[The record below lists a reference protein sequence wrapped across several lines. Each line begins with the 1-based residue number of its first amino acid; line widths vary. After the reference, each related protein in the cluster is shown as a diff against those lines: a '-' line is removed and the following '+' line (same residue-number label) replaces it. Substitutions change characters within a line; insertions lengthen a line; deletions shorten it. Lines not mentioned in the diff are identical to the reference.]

1 MERVSKVRTPD
12 EIDTARALVWE
23 FFDFM
28 RGRYPDMMDTID
40 DYIADQDV
48 AGELDDFAARFL
60 PPRGEAFLAWHQGEA
75 VGLVLLKRHGE
86 NDGEMNRMFVRA
98 SARGQG
104 LGRSLGEALVAEARE
119 RGMETLWLDALYR
132 HVEALPLYE
141 SLGFV
146 PYTNPDAFRGTDER
160 VIHMKLVL

>member
-1 MERVSKVRTPD
+1 MERVSKVRTSD

-23 FFDFM
+23 FFDSM
-28 RGRYPDMMDTID
+28 KERYPDMIDTID
-40 DYIADQDV
+40 DYFAKQDV
-48 AGELDDFAARFL
+48 AGELADFAARFL
-60 PPRGEAFLAWHQGEA
+60 PPRGEAFLAWHEGEA

-86 NDGEMNRMFVRA
+86 GDGEMNRMFVRA

-104 LGRSLGEALVAEARE
+104 LGRALGEALVAEARA
-119 RGMETLWLDALYR
+119 RGMGTVWLDALYR

-146 PYTNPDAFRGTDER
+146 RYTNTDAFHGSDAR